1 MKTRVTGKT
10 KRMIFLIAALGIVI
24 LIFVAYK
31 MYTKPHR
38 SVKRERG
45 IEVSAVQLFDA
56 FTQHEEQ
63 ANAMYLDKVLEVT
76 GKVSEIGV
84 NLDKKPIIM
93 LETNDMLFGIRC
105 TMADS
110 QLAIEPGSTVT
121 VKGICTGYLSDVVLT
136 SGIIVETKRVE

>member
-1 MKTRVTGKT
+1 MKTHSAGKS
-10 KRMIFLIAALGIVI
+10 KRTIFLIAVLGIVV

-38 SVKRERG
+38 SVERERG
-45 IEVSAVQLFDA
+45 IEVTAVQLFDA
-56 FTQHEEQ
+56 FAQNEAQ
-63 ANAMYLDKVLEVT
+63 ANAKYLDKVMEVT
-76 GKVSEIGV
+76 GKVSEVGV

-110 QLAIEPGSTVT
+110 LLTIEPGSTVT
-121 VKGICTGYLSDVVLT
+121 IKGICTGYLSDVVLT
-136 SGIIVETKRVE
+136 SGIIVENKE

>member
-1 MKTRVTGKT
+1 MKTRTSGRS
-10 KRMIFLIAALGIVI
+10 KRTIFLIAALCIVV

-38 SVKRERG
+38 SVERERG
-45 IEVSAVQLFDA
+45 IEMTASQLFDA
-56 FTQHEEQ
+56 FAQNEAL
-63 ANAMYLDKVLEVT
+63 ANVEYLDKVMEVT

-110 QLAIEPGSTVT
+110 LLAIEPGSTVT
-121 VKGICTGYLSDVVLT
+121 IKGICTGYLSDVVLT
-136 SGIIVETKRVE
+136 SGIIVENKE